1 MIKVAM
7 INIHDVLRKKKL
19 RSKMVLQVHDELVF
33 DVHRDELEE
42 TKALVKDLMENALP
56 LSVPVLVESGTG
68 LNWLEAH

>member
-1 MIKVAM
+1 M
-7 INIHDVLRKKKL
+7 INIHDALRKKKL

-42 TKALVKDLMENALP
+42 TKALVKELMENALP
-56 LSVPVLVESGTG
+56 LTVPVLVESGTG

>member
-1 MIKVAM
+1 MNILVGIG
-7 INIHDVLRKKKL
+7 INCKIQRKL